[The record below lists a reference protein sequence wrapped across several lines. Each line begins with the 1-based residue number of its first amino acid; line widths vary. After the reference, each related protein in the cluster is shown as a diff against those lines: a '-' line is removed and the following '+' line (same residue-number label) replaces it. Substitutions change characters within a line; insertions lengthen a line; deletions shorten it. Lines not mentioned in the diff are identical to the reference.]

1 MTSEH
6 SSVLS
11 YIITVWHQNKLKQES
26 SNTPHTHLKKKKK
39 EKRKG
44 AIFDAWEQ
52 TCLRLKSKGSSFKR
66 RERKHFKAQEMWLLR
81 MASEPRCPRCLQ
93 HIPGWQSLPYICGVS
108 THKTFSC
115 MSRFYFNPGKWPRK
129 VGAPNPFNSC
139 SLMVHE
145 KALKY
150 YCKKV
155 HLVQLREM
163 VFNTSYSRLPHTYLS
178 VCACGYSPLTDSMC
192 NSTLQLPASG
202 LEVLQL
208 LPSSPVTPNLVSCQ
222 AHNLPLK
229 SIPPFFFLPQ
239 IPPY

>member
-1 MTSEH
+1 MFSVFLFFFPDTTRTYRSLIFLNPTLSFNSERRLNDVWALLSPQLHNYSVTSKQIETR
-6 SSVLS
+6 VK
-11 YIITVWHQNKLKQES
+11 TDWNKSLLTLQKR
-26 SNTPHTHLKKKKK
+26 KK
-39 EKRKG
+39 EKWKG

-155 HLVQLREM
+155 HLVQLRET
-163 VFNTSYSRLPHTYLS
+163 VF
-178 VCACGYSPLTDSMC
+178 
-192 NSTLQLPASG
+192 
-202 LEVLQL
+202 
-208 LPSSPVTPNLVSCQ
+208 
-222 AHNLPLK
+222 
-229 SIPPFFFLPQ
+229 
-239 IPPY
+239 